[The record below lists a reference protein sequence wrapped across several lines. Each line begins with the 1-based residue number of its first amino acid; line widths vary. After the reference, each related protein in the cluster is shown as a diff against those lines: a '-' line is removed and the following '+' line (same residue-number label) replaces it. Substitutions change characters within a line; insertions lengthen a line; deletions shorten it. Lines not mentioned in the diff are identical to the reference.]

1 MFKVR
6 GTVDKETGDSV
17 AISSESKALVVWEVN
32 LPSTVGVKYTRAQLA
47 TVNLPPYVRGV
58 IVGLLLS
65 DA

>member
-1 MFKVR
+1 V
-6 GTVDKETGDSV
+6 VKETGDGI
-17 AISSESKALVVWEVN
+17 AISSGSRALVVWVVN

-47 TVNLPPYVRGV
+47 TVNLPPYDRGV

>member
-6 GTVDKETGDSV
+6 GKVDKETGDSV
-17 AISSESKALVVWEVN
+17 DISSESKALVVWEDN
-32 LPSTVGVKYTRAQLA
+32 LPSTVGVKNTRGQLA
-47 TVNLPPYVRGV
+47 TVKLPPYVRGV